1 MRLSTV
7 RLPMLRRFWGADP
20 ARDVDEELA
29 FHIEMRVAEL
39 VRSGVSEADAREATM
54 RRFGSYA
61 PVRDECESLSRE
73 RVERARRVEWW
84 DALRRD
90 LAVGVRGL
98 RANPGFALVVAL
110 TLAVG
115 IGATTAVYSVA
126 YGVLLR
132 PLPYRDPDALVRLW
146 SRNLA
151 HNLEFFSVSAPDFLA
166 WREER
171 GAFLRMGAFMR
182 QREVTLSRGGRA
194 GAPELVDAAAV
205 MPDVFDLLGTPVAL
219 GRRFRADDARP
230 GAAPVALLANDLWR
244 SRFGAD
250 SAVLGADIVLDGRK
264 VTVVGVMPPRFFVP
278 GTPAEV
284 WTPLSMV
291 GASDDPGNRELRVLA
306 RLAPGMTRERAVAR
320 LNVVAAQLA
329 RATPGTRRG
338 WDVNSRPIMEVVIG
352 PTFGKAMRV
361 LLGVVGFVLLVACVN
376 AANLQLARATARR
389 REMALRASLGASR
402 GRLAR
407 QLVTESALLAALGAA
422 AGVGLAAAGLALL
435 RAVGDTT
442 VPRLED
448 VKLDAPV
455 LAVVALVALGSVVLF
470 GLLPALH
477 AARADAGAVL
487 KEGARGGTEG
497 ASTARAALVVA
508 EVALTLVLLV
518 GAGLLGRSFVR
529 LQRVPLGFDPAG
541 VSVVSVRVPD
551 GARDDSVRAAAFR
564 AAMLEAVGR
573 LPGVTAVAGASSV
586 PFGGPNTG
594 RAYARA
600 DRPATQGDSPDAD
613 YRVVTPGYFRT
624 MGIRLVRGRDLA
636 ATDDATGP
644 GVAVV
649 SETLARR
656 TWPNE
661 DPIGRTIRFGDVVAG
676 PVFTVVGVVGDARY
690 MSLEQTEVRPMLYF
704 SAAAFPRP
712 PLTLVVRG
720 ADAASLA
727 PAVRRAI
734 AALDASLPAPTVQP
748 LADLVREATTTARF
762 AATLFG
768 VFAATALALALI
780 GIYGVTSY
788 VVRLRT
794 REMGIRAALGAP
806 RRAMLGSVVG
816 GAARLAV
823 AGIAIGLLGAA
834 WLSGALASLLFETN
848 ARDALT
854 YATVAFLL
862 LLVALLA
869 SLVPAR
875 RAMRAD
881 PLLALRAEN

>member
-1 MRLSTV
+1 VSL
-7 RLPMLRRFWGADP
+7 LRRFWGADP

-54 RRFGSYA
+54 RRFGSYE

-73 RVERARRVEWW
+73 RAERARRVEWW

-90 LAVGVRGL
+90 LAVGARAL

-146 SRNLA
+146 SRNLS
-151 HNLEFFSVSAPDFLA
+151 HDLEYFSVSASDFLA
-166 WREER
+166 WRAEK
-171 GAFLRMGAFMR
+171 GAFAQMGAFQR
-182 QREVTLSRGGRA
+182 QREVTLARGVSV
-194 GAPELVDAAAV
+194 PELVDAAAV

-219 GRRFRADDARP
+219 GRRLRADDARP
-230 GAAPVALLANDLWR
+230 GAAPVALLADGLWR
-244 SRFGAD
+244 ARFGAD
-250 SAVLGADIVLDGRK
+250 STVLGTDVLLDGRK
-264 VTVVGVMPPRFFVP
+264 VTVVGVMPPRFSVP

-306 RLAPGMTRERAVAR
+306 RLAPGVTRERAVAR
-320 LNVVAAQLA
+320 LQVVAAQLA
-329 RATPGTRRG
+329 RETPGTRRG

-352 PTFGKAMRV
+352 PTFGKAMLV
-361 LLGVVGFVLLVACVN
+361 LLGVVGVVLLVACVN

-389 REMALRASLGASR
+389 REMVLRASLGASR
-402 GRLAR
+402 ARLAR
-407 QLVTESALLAALGAA
+407 QLVTESVLLAALGG
-422 AGVGLAAAGLALL
+422 AGGVALAAAGLALL

-448 VKLDAPV
+448 VRLDAPV
-455 LAVVALVALGSVVLF
+455 LAVAALAALGSVVLF

-477 AARADAGAVL
+477 ASRADAGAVL
-487 KEGARGGTEG
+487 KTGARSAEG
-497 ASTARAALVVA
+497 ASGPRAALVVA

-518 GAGLLGRSFVR
+518 GAGLLARSFVR

-541 VSVVSVRVPD
+541 VAVVAVRPPD
-551 GARDDSVRAAAFR
+551 AARTDSVRAAAFR
-564 AAMLEAVGR
+564 RATLDAVGR
-573 LPGVTAVAGASSV
+573 LPGVAVVAGVSSA
-586 PFGGPNTG
+586 PFAGPNTG

-613 YRVVTPGYFRT
+613 YRVVTPGYFRAL
-624 MGIRLVRGRDLA
+624 GIHLARGRDVA
-636 ATDDATGP
+636 ETDDGTAP
-644 GVAVV
+644 GVVVV

-661 DPIGRTIRFGDVVAG
+661 DPIGRTIRVGDVVAG
-676 PVFTVVGVVGDARY
+676 PVFTVIGVVRDARY
-690 MSLEQTEVRPMLYF
+690 QSLETTEPRPMMYF
-704 SAAAFPRP
+704 SALAFPQA

-720 ADAASLA
+720 ADATTLA
-727 PAVRRAI
+727 PAARRAV
-734 AALDASLPAPTVQP
+734 AALDASLPAPTVRP
-748 LADLVREATTTARF
+748 LAALVREATATARF
-762 AATLFG
+762 AMTLFA
-768 VFAATALALALI
+768 VFAATALALALV
-780 GIYGVTSY
+780 GIYGVMSY

-794 REMGIRAALGAP
+794 REMGIRSALGAP
-806 RRAMLGSVVG
+806 SRSLLATVLGS
-816 GAARLAV
+816 AARLAALGV
-823 AGIAIGLLGAA
+823 GIGLLAAA
-834 WLSGALASLLFETN
+834 WLSGSIASLLFETR
-848 ARDALT
+848 AVDPVT
-854 YATVAFLL
+854 YGAVAVLL
-862 LLVALLA
+862 LAVAVAA

-881 PLLALRAEN
+881 PLSALRSES